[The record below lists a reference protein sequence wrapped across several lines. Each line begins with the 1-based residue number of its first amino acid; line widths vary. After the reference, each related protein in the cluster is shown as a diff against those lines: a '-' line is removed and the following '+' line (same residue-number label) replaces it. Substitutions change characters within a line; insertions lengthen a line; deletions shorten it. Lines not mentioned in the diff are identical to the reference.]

1 MSFDKFINV
10 VLRPTKRFE
19 VMILWLV
26 LLFGLIIVFLF
37 LAGSLVSEDGVAF
50 MQVWLR
56 AILGVL
62 AHDDLGAGAEF
73 SLLIDWLGLLKAP
86 RATATQSGTIFQ
98 AIARIIF
105 WN

>member
-1 MSFDKFINV
+1 
-10 VLRPTKRFE
+10 
-19 VMILWLV
+19 
-26 LLFGLIIVFLF
+26 
-37 LAGSLVSEDGVAF
+37 

-98 AIARIIF
+98 AVARIIF
-105 WN
+105 WH

>member
-1 MSFDKFINV
+1 MPFDKFINV

-37 LAGSLVSEDGVAF
+37 LAGSLVGEDGVAF

-73 SLLIDWLGLLKAP
+73 SLLIDWFGLFKTS

-98 AIARIIF
+98 AIPRIIF
-105 WN
+105 WH

>member
-62 AHDDLGAGAEF
+62 AHDNLGA
-73 SLLIDWLGLLKAP
+73 
-86 RATATQSGTIFQ
+86 
-98 AIARIIF
+98 
-105 WN
+105 